1 MGFSPLM
8 NIGVRAMTA
17 NYAQLQAT
25 SHNIANANVAG
36 YSRQQA
42 ELSTAAGRYTN
53 QGFFGR
59 GVDVATVSRSHN
71 EFLTREASTTQALA
85 SMDASRLTQL
95 TGLETLFKPG
105 EEGLGHATNELFN
118 ALSDLSSHPDD
129 RSTRQV
135 VLARA
140 GDLASRFN
148 EAGTR
153 LDSAQTT
160 LSTEFKTAV
169 ASINDLAKSIANANQ
184 RISSLRGL
192 GQPANDLLDERERLM
207 SKLSEQ
213 IKITRVDATDGSTAV
228 FIAGGQRLVLGNDV
242 AELKVVQDRQDPS
255 RAAIGIVDG
264 PFVRTLESDSFGG
277 GNLAGL
283 LQFQNHDLATGRALI
298 GRLAA
303 AVGGALN
310 EQQHRGITLQP
321 PLGTHFGQ
329 DMFVVGEPQALANA
343 ENARSGG
350 APIASVKLK
359 VIDASA
365 LQPSDYDL
373 RESASTPGAWALTRL
388 SDGVVRTV
396 NSGDVVD
403 GVQIDVLNPQSGDSF
418 LLQPVS
424 RAANGMRALLEN
436 PLDVAAAAPLL
447 ANTAVTNTG
456 SVVIAGLSITK
467 SPLPVP
473 GGSTQIQFTDNLGNF
488 SWTLKNASGAV
499 VGSGTGAWDPGKTVP
514 TPPQDINGFALNL
527 SGIAKL
533 GDVINVVSTPASAVS
548 TNNGN
553 AIAMQA
559 LRDAGVATGSTA
571 SDAWSQAL
579 AEVGVRVQSAKSVAS
594 ISEAS
599 AQQAEQSRS
608 SQAGV
613 NLDEEAARLIQYQQS
628 YQAAAKVLQV
638 AQTVF
643 DTLIQTAAR

>member
-8 NIGVRAMTA
+8 NIGVKAMTA

-95 TGLETLFKPG
+95 TGMETLFAPG
-105 EEGLGHATNELFN
+105 EQGLGHATSELFN

-140 GDLASRFN
+140 GDLASRFST
-148 EAGTR
+148 AGTT
-153 LDSAQTT
+153 LDAAQTT
-160 LSTEFKTAV
+160 LNSEFKTSV
-169 ASINDLAKSIANANQ
+169 ASINDLAKSIASANQ
-184 RISSLRGL
+184 RISALKGL

-242 AELKVVQDRQDPS
+242 AELKVVQDRQDPA

-264 PFVRTLESDSFGG
+264 PYVRTLESDGFGG

-303 AVGGALN
+303 AVGGAMN
-310 EQQHRGITLQP
+310 EQQHRGLTLQS
-321 PLGTHFGQ
+321 PLGVSFGQ
-329 DMFVVGEPQALANA
+329 DMFVMGAPQALPNS
-343 ENARSGG
+343 ENATSGG
-350 APIASVKLK
+350 AAIGSVKLK
-359 VIDASA
+359 VIDSAA
-365 LQPSDYDL
+365 LQPSEYDL
-373 RESASTPGAWALTRL
+373 RQSPSTPGAWSLTRL
-388 SDGVVRTV
+388 SDGLVRTV
-396 NSGDVVD
+396 NTGDVVD
-403 GVQIDVLNPQSGDSF
+403 GVQIDLVNPQAGDSF

-447 ANTAVTNTG
+447 ANRAATNTG
-456 SVVIAGLSITK
+456 SVVIAGLLINK

-473 GGSTQIQFTDNLGNF
+473 GGSTEIKFTDNLGNF
-488 SWTLKNASGAV
+488 SWTQKNASGAV
-499 VGSGTGAWDPGKTVP
+499 VGSGTGAWDPGKPVP
-514 TPPQDINGFALNL
+514 APPLDINGFALNL
-527 SGIAKL
+527 SGIAKT
-533 GDVINVVSTPASAVS
+533 GDIINVVPTPASAVA

-553 AIAMQA
+553 AVAFQA
-559 LRDAGVATGSTA
+559 LRDANLATGSTA
-571 SDAWSQAL
+571 SDAWAQAL

-599 AQQAEQSRS
+599 ALQAEQSRS

-613 NLDEEAARLIQYQQS
+613 NLDEEAARLIQFQQS

>member
-8 NIGVRAMTA
+8 NIGVKAMTA

-95 TGLETLFKPG
+95 TGMETLFAPG
-105 EEGLGHATNELFN
+105 EQGLGHATSELFN

-129 RSTRQV
+129 MSTRQV

-148 EAGTR
+148 QAGVT

-160 LSTEFKTAV
+160 LNSEFKTSV
-169 ASINDLAKSIANANQ
+169 ASINDLAKSIASANQ
-184 RISSLRGL
+184 RISALKGL

-264 PFVRTLESDSFGG
+264 PYVRTLESDGFGG
-277 GNLAGL
+277 GNLSGL

-303 AVGGALN
+303 AVGGAMN
-310 EQQHRGITLQP
+310 EQQHRGLTLQS
-321 PLGTHFGQ
+321 PLGAGFGQ
-329 DMFVVGEPQALANA
+329 DMFVMGEPQALPNA

-350 APIASVKLK
+350 ATIGSVKLK

-373 RESASTPGAWALTRL
+373 RESPTAPGTWSLTRL
-388 SDGVVRTV
+388 SDGLVRTV

-403 GVQIDVLNPQSGDSF
+403 GVQIDLVSPQGGDSF

-424 RAANGMRALLEN
+424 RAANGMRGLLEN

-447 ANTAVTNTG
+447 ASRAATNTG
-456 SVVIAGLSITK
+456 SVVIAGLLINR

-473 GGSTQIQFTDNLGNF
+473 GGSTEIKFTDNLGNF
-488 SWTLKNASGAV
+488 SWTQKNASGAV
-499 VGSGTGAWDPGKTVP
+499 VGSGSGAWDPGKPVP
-514 TPPQDINGFALNL
+514 APPLDINGFSLNL
-527 SGIAKL
+527 SGIAKT
-533 GDVINVVSTPASAVS
+533 GDIINIVPTPASAVA

-553 AIAMQA
+553 AVAFQA
-559 LRDAGVATGSTA
+559 LRDANLATGSTA
-571 SDAWSQAL
+571 TDAWSQAL
-579 AEVGVRVQSAKSVAS
+579 AEVGTRVQSAKSVAS

-599 AQQAEQSRS
+599 ALQAEQSRS

-613 NLDEEAARLIQYQQS
+613 NLDEEAARLIQFQQS

-643 DTLIQTAAR
+643 DTLLQTAAR